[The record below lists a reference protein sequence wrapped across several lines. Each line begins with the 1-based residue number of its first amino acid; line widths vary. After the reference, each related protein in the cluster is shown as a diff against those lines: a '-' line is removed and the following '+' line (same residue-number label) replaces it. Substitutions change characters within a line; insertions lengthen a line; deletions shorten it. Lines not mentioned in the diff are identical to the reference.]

1 MQIRSLKS
9 THNNSNSG
17 LSIDHRDLKRSN
29 IASNK
34 EESFKE
40 NYLNF

>member
-9 THNNSNSG
+9 IYNNSNSG
-17 LSIDHRDLKRSN
+17 LFIDHRDLKRSN
-29 IASNK
+29 IISSK

-40 NYLNF
+40 NYSNF